1 MNYEEIKRHFENN
14 PPPKEVVWT
23 EWAKITDTQLFLK
36 SCYIGIQN
44 FNGPLDRCAA
54 WWHLRDFYLLMK
66 KAAPQQ
72 AVAEETISEEITGEV
87 PTNAIS
93 AEALS
98 EAEASV

>member
-1 MNYEEIKRHFENN
+1 MNYEEILRYFENN
-14 PPPKEVVWT
+14 PPPREVVWT

-66 KAAPQQ
+66 KTSPQQ
-72 AVAEETISEEITGEV
+72 AVGEEPGMKNTIEETK
-87 PTNAIS
+87 
-93 AEALS
+93 AEALI
-98 EAEASV
+98 EIEGA